1 MAGRV
6 FFLVSCLLL
15 SLLAPYSPL
24 AGNAQGEDVKIC
36 CDAVQTDLYLIG
48 NSNLELTPFTDLFSE
63 SSSSASFETSIA
75 SSEPIGKWELES
87 AWPGIVPESTWTV
100 EMDYT
105 VTDAGGANLNLSATL
120 VVGSSS
126 FTGFLGAEQSFVA
139 QGSGTISIEIP
150 VEELRLT
157 LDQKFLFR
165 LMLEPLFL
173 AFQMLEHRSNFFGAV
188 KKIHPYSLVN
198 CPLLT

>member
-1 MAGRV
+1 
-6 FFLVSCLLL
+6 
-15 SLLAPYSPL
+15 
-24 AGNAQGEDVKIC
+24 
-36 CDAVQTDLYLIG
+36 
-48 NSNLELTPFTDLFSE
+48 
-63 SSSSASFETSIA
+63 
-75 SSEPIGKWELES
+75 
-87 AWPGIVPESTWTV
+87 
-100 EMDYT
+100 MDYT

-150 VEELRLT
+150 VEEVEVNLGSEISLSVNART
-157 LDQKFLFR
+157 VVFSVPNAGAQI
-165 LMLEPLFL
+165 E
-173 AFQMLEHRSNFFGAV
+173 FFGAV